1 MTFII
6 CSETYHC
13 ICLSILSGLFLN
25 FLAQSLILV
34 VIPCP
39 SSNSHFFLPNLC
51 GLVPYTKINCR
62 LGPYSQSNGFS
73 STVVRVGPQRRLSN
87 EELMLL
93 NCGAGLLRVPWI
105 ARQSNQSILKEI
117 NPEYS
122 LERPMLK
129 LKVQHFDYLMQRADS
144 LENTLVLGK
153 IEGSRRRWQRMR
165 WLDSITDSMDMNLSK
180 LQEIVED
187 RRAWHAAVHVVS
199 ELDTT

>member
-1 MTFII
+1 
-6 CSETYHC
+6 
-13 ICLSILSGLFLN
+13 
-25 FLAQSLILV
+25 
-34 VIPCP
+34 
-39 SSNSHFFLPNLC
+39 
-51 GLVPYTKINCR
+51 
-62 LGPYSQSNGFS
+62 
-73 STVVRVGPQRRLSN
+73 
-87 EELMLL
+87 MLL

-165 WLDSITDSMDMNLSK
+165 WLDSITDSMGMNLSK
-180 LQEIVED
+180 LKE
-187 RRAWHAAVHVVS
+187 
-199 ELDTT
+199 